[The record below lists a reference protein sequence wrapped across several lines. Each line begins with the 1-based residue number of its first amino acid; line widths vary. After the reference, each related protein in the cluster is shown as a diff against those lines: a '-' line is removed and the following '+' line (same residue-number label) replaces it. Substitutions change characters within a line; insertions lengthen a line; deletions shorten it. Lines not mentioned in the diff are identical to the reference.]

1 MESFFAFFRRIWMS
15 GLTTQIVRAILVAAI
30 FELLVWLI
38 SRWIRRRLGPVLV
51 RDVGADPSARV
62 RRRRL
67 LVGAP
72 VVVVRMVLYTI
83 AMLMILRIFR
93 LNTAA
98 ELLPMGLALLAVGLV
113 AAYGPLRDALSG
125 YFILYDH
132 IYSEGDEVV
141 IGELAGIVD
150 QISLRHTRLRTP
162 DGQLITIPHRH
173 VGTVTNRSRGKEEL

>member
-1 MESFFAFFRRIWMS
+1 MESFF
-15 GLTTQIVRAILVAAI
+15 
-30 FELLVWLI
+30 
-38 SRWIRRRLGPVLV
+38 RWRLRPVLV

-83 AMLMILRIFR
+83 AVLMILRIFR
-93 LNTAA
+93 LNTGA

-113 AAYGPLRDALSG
+113 VAYGPLRDALSG

-141 IGELAGIVD
+141 IGEVEGTVD
-150 QISLRHTRLRTP
+150 QMTLRHTRLRTP

-173 VGTVTNRSRGKEEL
+173 VGTVTNRSRGEVG